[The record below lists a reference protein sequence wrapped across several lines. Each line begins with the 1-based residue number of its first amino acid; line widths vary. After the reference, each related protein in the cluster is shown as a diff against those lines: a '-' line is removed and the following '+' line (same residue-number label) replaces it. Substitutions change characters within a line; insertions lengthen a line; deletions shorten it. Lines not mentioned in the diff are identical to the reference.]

1 MDQFYQNGTDI
12 IVIISAICGFL
23 LMCTRVLY
31 KSKCKNINLC
41 FGMITVD
48 RNVEIETELTD
59 AIPRQ
64 TNNTV

>member
-41 FGMITVD
+41 FGMIIVD

>member
-41 FGMITVD
+41 CGMIVVD

-59 AIPRQ
+59 VLPRE
-64 TNNTV
+64 NNITV